1 MVWDDG
7 LSVRELTEMKKK
19 TPRFPSRERNFAMR
33 RRGPRRS
40 SSLILGA
47 ASPIGVPPIEPRSR
61 DVAQPDRRTHEDPR
75 NSDTRNA

>member
-61 DVAQPDRRTHEDPR
+61 DVAQPEDPR
-75 NSDTRNA
+75 ISDPRNA

>member
-7 LSVRELTEMKKK
+7 LSVKELSEMKKK

-40 SSLILGA
+40 SLILGG
-47 ASPIGVPPIEPRSR
+47 ASPIGAPPAEPQC
-61 DVAQPDRRTHEDPR
+61 AGADRRTYEDPCS
-75 NSDTRNA
+75 SDCNV